1 MLLSTVAFPPA
12 KTTISWE
19 LTREKQLQRIPL
31 EGNQEVCPPTSS
43 LTQLSAN
50 NSRFPSSS
58 LERTNC
64 LSIHPRCTYFFFQ
77 TSSNCLRT
85 SSTQTLFKKS
95 FLYCHHHHN
104 KYAQQ
109 HFVCIYSPAHMNHKI
124 HGVIWE
130 LPLGLQKL
138 ACVPERFLS
147 GLLSLPFSK
156 HSNNNNNKKNSHVH
170 LLVQR
175 SSTEQL
181 GTAAAAAGDGSE
193 MQRGSCEMPS
203 LLRLPKLLGGPKT
216 GCSLPAGCDI
226 ALARIFG
233 LRKKVAS

>member
-138 ACVPERFLS
+138 ACVPERLLS

-156 HSNNNNNKKNSHVH
+156 HSNNNNNKKKQPRAS
-170 LLVQR
+170 
-175 SSTEQL
+175 L
-181 GTAAAAAGDGSE
+181 GA
-193 MQRGSCEMPS
+193 
-203 LLRLPKLLGGPKT
+203 K
-216 GCSLPAGCDI
+216 I
-226 ALARIFG
+226 
-233 LRKKVAS
+233 